1 MKQITNEN
9 LTDFTTSET
18 LSLIKFSGTWCGPCK
33 VLKPILD
40 EISNEVVDA
49 IIGEVDVDQL
59 PEITRQYGI
68 RNIPAILFFKNGQ
81 IVDTQMGLTTKT
93 ELLAKIEK
101 NK

>member
-33 VLKPILD
+33 VMQPMLD
-40 EISNEVVDA
+40 EISNELTDVNM
-49 IIGEVDVDQL
+49 GEVDVDQQ
-59 PEITRQYGI
+59 PEITRDYGI

-93 ELLAKIEK
+93 ELLTKIEK